1 MKTYVKFLILSFLKS
16 FFYVFMIMLSLVFIL
31 NILTEL
37 EFFRDIDVDT
47 IFPLYLSLLNS
58 PSLIFEMF
66 PFVFLLSTQ
75 VFFINLFNDNQ
86 IQIFK
91 YSGLKNINIVG
102 ILSSVSILTGIFIIL
117 IFYNLSSNFKNVYL
131 DLKNK

>member
-16 FFYVFMIMLSLVFIL
+16 FFYVFINLLLVFYLL

-66 PFVFLLSTQ
+66 PLFFYYQLS
-75 VFFINLFNDNQ
+75 
-86 IQIFK
+86 
-91 YSGLKNINIVG
+91 
-102 ILSSVSILTGIFIIL
+102 
-117 IFYNLSSNFKNVYL
+117 IFYKSI
-131 DLKNK
+131 